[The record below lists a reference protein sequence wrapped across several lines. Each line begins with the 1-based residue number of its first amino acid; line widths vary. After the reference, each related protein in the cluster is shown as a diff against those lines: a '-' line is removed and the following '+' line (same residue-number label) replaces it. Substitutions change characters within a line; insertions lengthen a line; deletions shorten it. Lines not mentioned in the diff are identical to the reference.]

1 MRKRLTVIIAMLTI
15 AGPAFAEP
23 AKPAAKPA
31 SKPQAAAE
39 IVLASA
45 DVVRPAATQSVA
57 STTPDSLSRSCR
69 IVSSLEGGYSL
80 TALRQSTAAH
90 VAAMMD

>member
-1 MRKRLTVIIAMLTI
+1 MRKRLTVIVAMLTI

-57 STTPDSLSRSCR
+57 STTPPAKRRIARVTSCR
-69 IVSSLEGGYSL
+69 CGDPQADPE
-80 TALRQSTAAH
+80 QQEQ
-90 VAAMMD
+90 